1 MRRYRLGAENK
12 PLFCSSRAQKPR
24 KTTSR
29 SSRGGCPLV
38 SSPREKE
45 SLPENRDAET
55 ATAVRRGSCT
65 AAAPFDRLLARRA
78 LQFDAFAISRRTE
91 QSPRSRQIRAARAA
105 RQAGGISQRECFLM
119 AWHTRASTARQATRP
134 STSMEDLIRRVN
146 NAIMQLAVPTQCP
159 SRRAASPL
167 FMKFQFASSVFDLRS
182 FPRLGA
188 SVRNPTLFGRRRRAG
203 GRARDRPRAGRASL
217 VARVQGP
224 RGSADGCVECRP
236 PDAASLVAPA
246 SRGCTG

>member
-217 VARVQGP
+217 VGV
-224 RGSADGCVECRP
+224 
-236 PDAASLVAPA
+236 
-246 SRGCTG
+246 